1 MPEELRVTIEPFGE
15 EVLSLERI
23 SDQVLSH
30 PRVRDLLGGAEHRLI
45 SVQPF
50 EPEGQKHERQE
61 PSDWF
66 RATVYDYTGDRTL
79 IATGRLSAPEEL
91 EVEEFGIQPLPSQEE
106 FDLAVRL
113 LTEDPQWSAHLNEG
127 GYAVTSHV
135 PPVIAMEQ
143 PDGRARRTIAVV
155 LSPRE
160 GQGPFRLAAVD
171 IFRREIFELEPRG
184 GDRGDCGF
192 PDAGQPSTRSTPGEA
207 WITVSQG
214 GTQLWRMLV
223 RRPAASSGT
232 NGSGIEL
239 RYVDYRGQRVLW
251 QAHVPIL
258 NVKYDGDAC
267 GPYLDWQNEESLFQ
281 ATGSDP
287 VPGFRLCSS
296 PATSIL
302 ESGSDSG
309 NFAGVAV
316 FVDGPEVVL
325 LSEMKAGWYRYISQW
340 RFHVDGTIKPR
351 FGFTA
356 VQFPCV
362 CNRHH
367 HHAYWRLDFD
377 IDTPGNNVV
386 SEFNDPPLA
395 PGWGNWH
402 DKSYEIARPRDYG
415 RHRKWRVNNSTS
427 GAAYEIVPGAN
438 DGVATAMP
446 DWPYPQGDVWIV
458 RYKPN
463 AEVDHG
469 VIATGPPFEA
479 NIGAFVNGELI
490 RDQDVVVWY
499 GAHFTHDVRAH
510 TGHIVGPDLVPV
522 RR

>member
-1 MPEELRVTIEPFGE
+1 MAEELRVDIEPFGDE
-15 EVLSLERI
+15 RLSPERVSEWVL
-23 SDQVLSH
+23 QN
-30 PRVRDLLGGAEHRLI
+30 PRVRDLLRGAEHRLI
-45 SVQPF
+45 GVQPF
-50 EPEGQKHERQE
+50 DPRGQKDERPEQA
-61 PSDWF
+61 DGF
-66 RATVYDYTGDRTL
+66 RATVYDYTNDRTV
-79 IATGRLSAPEEL
+79 IVTGSLAAPQDL
-91 EVEEFGIQPLPSQEE
+91 QVEEFGIQPLPSQEE

-113 LTEDPQWSAHLNEG
+113 LAENPDWSTYLNEG
-127 GYAVTSHV
+127 YVASSHV

-143 PDGRARRTIAVV
+143 PDGRTRRTIAVV
-155 LSPRE
+155 LAPRE
-160 GQGPFRLAAVD
+160 GQGRFRLAAVD

-184 GDRGDCGF
+184 GDKGDCGH
-192 PDAGQPSTRSTPGEA
+192 PDAGQPSTRYTPGSA
-207 WITVSQG
+207 WITVSQA

-223 RRPAASSGT
+223 SRPAASSGT

-239 RYVDYRGQRVLW
+239 RHVDYRGQRVLW
-251 QAHVPIL
+251 QAHVPVL

-267 GPYLDWQNEESLFQ
+267 GPYLDWQNEESPFQ
-281 ATGSDP
+281 ANGIDP

-302 ESGSDSG
+302 ESGSDTG
-309 NFAGVAV
+309 NFTGVAV
-316 FVDGPEVVL
+316 FVDGSEVVL

-340 RFHVDGTIKPR
+340 RFGVDGTIRPR

-356 VQFPCV
+356 VQYPCV
-362 CNRHH
+362 CNVHH

-377 IDTPGNNVV
+377 IGTPADNVV

-402 DKSYEIARPRDYG
+402 DKTYEIARPRDYG
-415 RHRKWRVNNSTS
+415 RQRRWRVRNSVS
-427 GAAYEIVPGAN
+427 GAAWEIVPGAT

-463 AEVDHG
+463 AEIDHG
-469 VIATGPPFEA
+469 VIATGPPYEA
-479 NIGAFVNGELI
+479 NIGTFVNGELI

-499 GAHFTHDVRAH
+499 GAHFTHDVSQGA
-510 TGHIVGPDLVPV
+510 GHIVGPDLVPA
-522 RR
+522 RG